1 MTRRNLLVAVI
12 VIVVLGAAFLLSGGA
27 STFTPKATPTPSA
40 DLNELDNLIT
50 ASGTLLPVQRAG
62 LSFKVQGQVLQVV
75 VHAGDKVKKGDAL
88 VRLDA
93 ADARAAVAIAQ
104 AQLDLVKAGATK
116 EEVAASQATLQ
127 VAQAQL
133 AKVRAGPTM
142 EDLVMAKATLE
153 RSQSALKDAQ
163 SAYDKVK
170 DDPAVGMYPQSQV
183 LETAVQQYKIAE
195 ASYAKVL
202 KGAAP
207 EDIRIAEANVTAA
220 QANVDRV
227 KAGARAEEV
236 TAAQA
241 RLEQASTALAAMTLT
256 APFDGL
262 VAAVNVK
269 EGEMA
274 TPGVTVITLGDVT
287 HLQLE
292 TDDLSES
299 NIARVTLGQPVRV
312 TFEALSGKSFQGKVV
327 QIASISTPKQGGT
340 NYTVTVEFEK
350 LDPVLRWGMT
360 GHIEINTK

>member
-1 MTRRNLLVAVI
+1 
-12 VIVVLGAAFLLSGGA
+12 
-27 STFTPKATPTPSA
+27 
-40 DLNELDNLIT
+40 LDNLIT

-62 LSFKVQGQVLQVV
+62 LAFKVQGQVLQVV
-75 VHAGDKVKKGDAL
+75 AQAGDTVKKGDVL
-88 VRLDA
+88 IRLDA

-116 EEVAASQATLQ
+116 EEVAAAQATLQ
-127 VAQAQL
+127 VALAQL
-133 AKVRAGPTM
+133 VKVRADPTM

-153 RSQSALKDAQ
+153 RAQSALKDAQ

-170 DDPAVGMYPQSQV
+170 DDPAVGMYPQSQI

-202 KGAAP
+202 KGAMP

-220 QANVDRV
+220 QANLDHV

-236 TAAQA
+236 KAAQA
-241 RLEQASTALAAMTLT
+241 RLEQANTALAAVTLT

-262 VAAVNVK
+262 VAAVNVM

-274 TPGVTVITLGDVT
+274 TPGVTVVTLGDVT
-287 HLQLE
+287 HLRLE

-299 NIARVTLGQPVRV
+299 NIARVSLGQPVRV
-312 TFEALSGKSFQGKVV
+312 TFEALPGKPFQGKVV

-350 LDPVLRWGMT
+350 LDPALRWGMT
-360 GHIEINTK
+360 GNIEINTK